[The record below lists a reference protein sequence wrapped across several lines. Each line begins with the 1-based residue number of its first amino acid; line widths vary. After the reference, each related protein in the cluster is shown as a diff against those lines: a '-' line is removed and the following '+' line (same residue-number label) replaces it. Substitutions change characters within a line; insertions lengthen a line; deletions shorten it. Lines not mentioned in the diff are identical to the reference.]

1 MKNSTVEFYQDTA
14 ENHRWNLKHGNGKIL
29 AASSEGFASRANAKR
44 NFRAVRD
51 AMAKVVLV
59 ATVALFATVGAV
71 NAQTTPPPTFF
82 NSVSD
87 YFSSFNTNLDSTF
100 ATERAEIAIGVDSTQ
115 GGSVP
120 LANSLR
126 ISYTVYQPSNS
137 VTALSIENV
146 LDNSGVAGT
155 LVSEQLGLGFSF
167 LVHDVKLT
175 GYADGLYDFNP
186 ATRTNSK
193 GKARKDCA
201 FGAEIG
207 LRVQKAMT
215 THTFSGIGLG
225 VILPRNEQKFQAY
238 TGFTF

>member
-1 MKNSTVEFYQDTA
+1 MKLATVEFSKDKSQ
-14 ENHRWNLKHGNGKIL
+14 EHRWHLKHGNGKIL
-29 AASSEGFASRANAKR
+29 AASSEGFMSKTNAKR

-51 AMAKVVLV
+51 AMAKVVL
-59 ATVALFATVGAV
+59 AFAFLIGTSAM
-71 NAQTTPPPTFF
+71 AQTTPPTFF

-126 ISYTVYQPSNS
+126 ISYTVYQPSNA

-167 LVHDVKLT
+167 IVHDVKLT

-186 ATRTNSK
+186 ATKTNSK
-193 GKARKDCA
+193 GKTRKDSA

-225 VILPRNEQKFQAY
+225 VILPRNEQKFQVF

>member
-1 MKNSTVEFYQDTA
+1 MKTPTVEFSKDNAQ
-14 ENHRWNLKHGNGKIL
+14 EHRWTLKHGNGKIL
-29 AASSEGFASRANAKR
+29 AASSEGFMSKTNAKR

-51 AMAKVVLV
+51 AMAKVILTLSVV
-59 ATVALFATVGAV
+59 AFFATTAP
-71 NAQTTPPPTFF
+71 AQTTPPTFF

-115 GGSVP
+115 GGNAP

-126 ISYTVYQPSNS
+126 VSYTVYQPSNA

-167 LVHDVKLT
+167 IVHDVKLT

-186 ATRTNSK
+186 TTTTNSK
-193 GKARKDCA
+193 GKTRKDSA

-207 LRVQKAMT
+207 LRVEKAMT

-225 VILPRNEQKFQAY
+225 VVLPRNEQKFQAY